1 MRSRRLLAAAL
12 AATLVA
18 AETAGASPPCPDPLG
33 APGGAGPRL
42 LLDQNFPDPF
52 VARFGGAYHGYATG
66 AQAGE
71 APVNV
76 KHMSSTDLARWSEP
90 AEALPTANLPA
101 WVDKADPQVW
111 APEVIAL
118 GGRYILYFN
127 ARHRTLTRTE
137 TPPDGPVVRKRHC
150 LGAAI
155 AARPEGPF
163 VGIGPPLVCSAFRD
177 GAIDASPLRDGK
189 RLYLYFKADGNC
201 CGRPSAIYGIRL
213 RADGLAA
220 VGRPRKLL
228 ANNDGPEAYDDW
240 EWRVVEAPTMVR
252 RFARY
257 WLFYSGNFFGNRNYS
272 VGYLACAGPLGP
284 CRDEGRNPILRSFL
298 ASPILGPGHQSVLRQ
313 GKRDLIF
320 FHAWNRDPDG
330 RERAGV
336 HQRCLYVADIDWIR
350 PFGELHPRVPGGEPA
365 IRGGK

>member
-1 MRSRRLLAAAL
+1 VRSRRLLAAAL

-155 AARPEGPF
+155 AARPEGQF